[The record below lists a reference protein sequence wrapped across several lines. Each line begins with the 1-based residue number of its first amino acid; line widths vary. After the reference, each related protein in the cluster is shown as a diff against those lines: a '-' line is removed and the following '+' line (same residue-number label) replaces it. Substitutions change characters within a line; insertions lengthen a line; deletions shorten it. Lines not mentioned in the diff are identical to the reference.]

1 MDSPVEEMDKR
12 MRRRFWLVSAVLVA
26 SAAAAAGVWFITA
39 PERFGSG
46 EVDAVSDT
54 GGDVEHGKLVFA
66 AGDCASCHASPGQ
79 SDRLRLGGGLALAS
93 PYGSFRAPNISTDRI
108 DGIGNWTAK
117 DLANALLRGVSP
129 DGSHYYPV
137 FPYASFTHMRPEDVR
152 DLMAYLRTLPAVKGR
167 PPDHELNP
175 LFGIRRFVGFWKVLY
190 FEPGPI
196 APDAAHDEK
205 WNRGRYLSEALA
217 HCAECHSSRD
227 MFGGIRSSTRYA
239 GGQDPVGTGFYP
251 NITAARLGDWSEAQ
265 LADMLK
271 TGITPNHGR
280 VGSSMADVVTNLAML
295 PESDR
300 QAIAAFVK
308 SLPPRPTPNP

>member
-1 MDSPVEEMDKR
+1 
-12 MRRRFWLVSAVLVA
+12 MRGRLLLISTILTGC
-26 SAAAAAGVWFITA
+26 AAMAGVWWVSAPQRITA
-39 PERFGSG
+39 AEARVVSETEGDPERGR
-46 EVDAVSDT
+46 
-54 GGDVEHGKLVFA
+54 LVFA

-79 SDRLRLGGGLALAS
+79 SDRLHLGGGLALAS
-93 PYGSFRAPNISTDRI
+93 PYGTFRAPNISTDRT
-108 DGIGNWTAK
+108 DGIGNWTAEN
-117 DLANALLRGVSP
+117 LANALLRGVSP

-137 FPYASFTHMRPEDVR
+137 FPYPSFTHMRTEDVR

-167 PPDHELNP
+167 PPEHEINP
-175 LFGIRRFVGFWKVLY
+175 LFRIRRFVGLWKLLY
-190 FEPGPI
+190 FKPGSI
-196 APDAAHDEK
+196 TPDPSRNEK
-205 WNRGRYLSEALA
+205 WNRGRYLAEGAG

-227 MFGGIRSSTRYA
+227 MLGGIKASTRYA

-265 LADMLK
+265 LASMLK

-300 QAIAAFVK
+300 EAIAAFVK
-308 SLPPRPTPNP
+308 SLPSRPTPSP